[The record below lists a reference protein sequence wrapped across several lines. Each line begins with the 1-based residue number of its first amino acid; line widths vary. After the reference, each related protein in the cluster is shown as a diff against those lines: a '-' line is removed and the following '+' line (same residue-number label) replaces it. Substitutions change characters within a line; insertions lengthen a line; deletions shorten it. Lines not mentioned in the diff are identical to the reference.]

1 MAGTGVSIASTVPIY
16 QTIKWFGI
24 YFNGGHRM
32 DTSFL
37 ILAALDDPM
46 NIMGR
51 VTLKQ
56 SLGEDWL
63 IMAEIR
69 TSIHLIG

>member
-1 MAGTGVSIASTVPIY
+1 
-16 QTIKWFGI
+16 
-24 YFNGGHRM
+24 M

-56 SLGEDWL
+56 SLGADWL
-63 IMAEIR
+63 IMVEIH
-69 TSIHLIG
+69 TSIHLIS